1 MKTTGERIR
10 ELRLSL
16 GLTQEELGAKVGVKK
31 AAINKYETGLVI
43 NLKRS
48 ILSALAEVLHTTPT
62 YLMGYDD
69 IVSSG
74 DRPDEDGLSPDE
86 SALVATYRALNPTG
100 QEVLRTTAQSLAL
113 NPDMAAQSPLS
124 PPADR
129 LA

>member
-86 SALVATYRALNPTG
+86 SALVATYRTLNPTG

>member
-100 QEVLRTTAQSLAL
+100 QEVLRTTAPSLAL

>member
-74 DRPDEDGLSPDE
+74 DRPYEDGLSPDE

>member
-48 ILSALAEVLHTTPT
+48 ILSALADVLHTTPT

-86 SALVATYRALNPTG
+86 SALVATYRTLNPTG